1 MSVFARRARSS
12 NVTLIEG
19 ARSPPLG
26 VITNTPEFSPCGGNY
41 FTTDNGA
48 EVFIWTPFKN
58 TKGTVGEG
66 GCRVPAII
74 RRARSRQALSIEIE
88 PAPGH
93 ELETQM
99 TVDQPSQEPTGGNH
113 PQGAGGGNHDGPAN
127 DR

>member
-1 MSVFARRARSS
+1 MQSKAANTLARAAER
-12 NVTLIEG
+12 
-19 ARSPPLG
+19 
-26 VITNTPEFSPCGGNY
+26 NY

-48 EVFIWTPFKN
+48 EVFIWPDGGMTPFKN

-74 RRARSRQALSIEIE
+74 RRARSRQALSSEIE

-99 TVDQPSQEPTGGNH
+99 TVDQPSEEPTGGNH